1 MSEYTDKMTKAIEA
15 TEREFSKI
23 RAGQASPAILN
34 DVRID
39 YYGTPTPISQVAKIS
54 VPEPR
59 MLLVSPWEKTMV
71 DPIDKAILAAN
82 IGLTPM
88 KDGNCIR
95 VSLPILTTERRQELA
110 KIARKHAEEGRV
122 AIRNIRRDANDAIK
136 KNKEMPEDEVKK
148 QQDEI
153 QKATDKAIAEIA
165 RLSPKSTVCLPKR
178 KRTSSRCSPGFAW
191 QISLDMSPSLWTATG
206 AGPAAE
212 VSNVSWVTARVPRRL
227 SMLSRWV

>member
-1 MSEYTDKMTKAIEA
+1 MDKAIEA
-15 TEREFSKI
+15 TEREFAKV
-23 RAGQASPAILN
+23 RAGKATPAILN
-34 DVRID
+34 DVRVD
-39 YYGTPTPISQVAKIS
+39 YYGTPTPISQVAKVS

-59 MLLVSPWEKTMV
+59 MLLVTPWEKTMV

-136 KNKEMPEDEVKK
+136 KNKELPEDEVKK

-153 QKATDKAIAEIA
+153 QKATDKAIA
-165 RLSPKSTVCLPKR
+165 
-178 KRTSSRCSPGFAW
+178 
-191 QISLDMSPSLWTATG
+191 QIDALL
-206 AGPAAE
+206 AE
-212 VSNVSWVTARVPRRL
+212 KEADILKV
-227 SMLSRWV
+227 

>member
-1 MSEYTDKMTKAIEA
+1 MADYTEKMDKAIEA
-15 TEREFSKI
+15 TEREFAKV
-23 RAGQASPAILN
+23 RAGKATPAILN
-34 DVRID
+34 DVRVD
-39 YYGTPTPISQVAKIS
+39 YYGTPTPISQVAKVS

-59 MLLVSPWEKTMV
+59 MLLVTPWEKTMV

-110 KIARKHAEEGRV
+110 KIVRKHAEEGRV

-153 QKATDKAIAEIA
+153 QKATDKAIAEID
-165 RLSPKSTVCLPKR
+165 RLL
-178 KRTSSRCSPGFAW
+178 
-191 QISLDMSPSLWTATG
+191 
-206 AGPAAE
+206 AE
-212 VSNVSWVTARVPRRL
+212 KEADILKV
-227 SMLSRWV
+227 

>member
-1 MSEYTDKMTKAIEA
+1 MAADYEQKMEKAIDA
-15 TEREFSKI
+15 TKREFSKV

-59 MLLVSPWEKTMV
+59 MLLVSPWEKTLV
-71 DPIDKAILAAN
+71 DQIDKAILAAN
-82 IGLTPM
+82 IGVTPM

-110 KIARKHAEEGRV
+110 KIVRKHAEEGRV
-122 AIRNIRRDANDAIK
+122 AIRNIRRDANDALK
-136 KNKEMPEDEVKK
+136 KNKDLPEDEVKK

-153 QKATDKAIAEIA
+153 QKVTDKFIA
-165 RLSPKSTVCLPKR
+165 RIDALL
-178 KRTSSRCSPGFAW
+178 
-191 QISLDMSPSLWTATG
+191 
-206 AGPAAE
+206 AE
-212 VSNVSWVTARVPRRL
+212 KEADILKV
-227 SMLSRWV
+227 

>member
-1 MSEYTDKMTKAIEA
+1 MAEYNDKMSKAIEA

-34 DVRID
+34 DVRVD
-39 YYGTPTPISQVAKIS
+39 YYGTATPISQVAKIS

-71 DPIDKAILAAN
+71 DPIEKAILAAN

-95 VSLPILTTERRQELA
+95 VTLPILTAERRQELA
-110 KIARKHAEEGRV
+110 KIVRKHAEEGRV

-136 KNKEMPEDEVKK
+136 KNKDMPEDEAKK

-153 QKATDKAIAEIA
+153 QKATDNAIAEID
-165 RLSPKSTVCLPKR
+165 RLL
-178 KRTSSRCSPGFAW
+178 
-191 QISLDMSPSLWTATG
+191 
-206 AGPAAE
+206 AE
-212 VSNVSWVTARVPRRL
+212 KEADILKV
-227 SMLSRWV
+227 

>member
-1 MSEYTDKMTKAIEA
+1 MSEYTEKMEKAIEA

-34 DVRID
+34 DVRVD

-59 MLLVSPWEKTMV
+59 MLLVTPWEKPLV
-71 DPIDKAILAAN
+71 DTIEKAILAAN
-82 IGLTPM
+82 IGVTPM

-95 VSLPILTTERRQELA
+95 VSLPILTSERRQELA
-110 KIARKHAEEGRV
+110 KVARKHAEEGRV
-122 AIRNIRRDANDAIK
+122 AIRNIRRDANDSLK

-153 QKATDKAIAEIA
+153 QKATDKYIAKIDAILAEKEA
-165 RLSPKSTVCLPKR
+165 DLLKV
-178 KRTSSRCSPGFAW
+178 
-191 QISLDMSPSLWTATG
+191 
-206 AGPAAE
+206 
-212 VSNVSWVTARVPRRL
+212 
-227 SMLSRWV
+227 

>member
-1 MSEYTDKMTKAIEA
+1 MSEYTDKMEKAIEA
-15 TEREFSKI
+15 TEREFAKV
-23 RAGQASPAILN
+23 RAGKATPAILN
-34 DVRID
+34 DVRVD
-39 YYGTPTPISQVAKIS
+39 YYGTPTPISQVAKVS

-59 MLLVSPWEKTMV
+59 MLLVTPWEKTMV

-110 KIARKHAEEGRV
+110 KIVRKHAEEGRV

-136 KNKEMPEDEVKK
+136 KNKDLPEDEVKK

-153 QKATDKAIAEIA
+153 QKATDKAIAQID
-165 RLSPKSTVCLPKR
+165 CL
-178 KRTSSRCSPGFAW
+178 
-191 QISLDMSPSLWTATG
+191 L
-206 AGPAAE
+206 AE
-212 VSNVSWVTARVPRRL
+212 KEADILKV
-227 SMLSRWV
+227 

>member
-1 MSEYTDKMTKAIEA
+1 MADYSDKMSKAIEA

-39 YYGTPTPISQVAKIS
+39 YYGTPTPISQVAKVS

-71 DPIDKAILAAN
+71 DPIEKAILAAN

-110 KIARKHAEEGRV
+110 KMARKHAEEGRV
-122 AIRNIRRDANDAIK
+122 AIRNIRRDANDALK
-136 KNKEMPEDEVKK
+136 KNKELPEDEVKK

-153 QKATDKAIAEIA
+153 QKATDKAIA
-165 RLSPKSTVCLPKR
+165 
-178 KRTSSRCSPGFAW
+178 
-191 QISLDMSPSLWTATG
+191 QIDSLL
-206 AGPAAE
+206 AE
-212 VSNVSWVTARVPRRL
+212 KEADILKV
-227 SMLSRWV
+227 

>member
-1 MSEYTDKMTKAIEA
+1 MADYTEKMDKAIEA
-15 TEREFSKI
+15 TEREFAKV
-23 RAGQASPAILN
+23 RAGKATPAILN
-34 DVRID
+34 DVRVD
-39 YYGTPTPISQVAKIS
+39 YYGTPTPISQVAKVS

-59 MLLVSPWEKTMV
+59 MLLVTPWEKTMV

-110 KIARKHAEEGRV
+110 KIVRKHAEEGRV

-136 KNKEMPEDEVKK
+136 KNKDLPEDEVKK

-153 QKATDKAIAEIA
+153 QKATDKAIA
-165 RLSPKSTVCLPKR
+165 
-178 KRTSSRCSPGFAW
+178 
-191 QISLDMSPSLWTATG
+191 QIDALL
-206 AGPAAE
+206 AE
-212 VSNVSWVTARVPRRL
+212 QEADILKV
-227 SMLSRWV
+227 

>member
-1 MSEYTDKMTKAIEA
+1 MSDYEQKMEKAIEA

-23 RAGQASPAILN
+23 RAGQATPAILN
-34 DVRID
+34 NVRID

-71 DPIDKAILAAN
+71 DAIDKAILAAN

-95 VSLPILTTERRQELA
+95 VTLPILTQERRQELA

-136 KNKEMPEDEVKK
+136 KDKEMPEDEAKK
-148 QQDEI
+148 LQDEI
-153 QKATDKAIAEIA
+153 QKATDKYIAKVDAILAEKEADI
-165 RLSPKSTVCLPKR
+165 LKV
-178 KRTSSRCSPGFAW
+178 
-191 QISLDMSPSLWTATG
+191 
-206 AGPAAE
+206 
-212 VSNVSWVTARVPRRL
+212 
-227 SMLSRWV
+227 

>member
-1 MSEYTDKMTKAIEA
+1 MDKAIEA
-15 TEREFSKI
+15 TEREFAKV
-23 RAGQASPAILN
+23 RAGKATPAILN
-34 DVRID
+34 DVRVD
-39 YYGTPTPISQVAKIS
+39 YYGTPTPISQVAKVS

-59 MLLVSPWEKTMV
+59 MLLVTPWEKTMV

-110 KIARKHAEEGRV
+110 KIVRKHAEEGRV

-136 KNKEMPEDEVKK
+136 KNKDLPEDEVKK

-153 QKATDKAIAEIA
+153 QKATDKAIA
-165 RLSPKSTVCLPKR
+165 
-178 KRTSSRCSPGFAW
+178 
-191 QISLDMSPSLWTATG
+191 QIDALL
-206 AGPAAE
+206 AE
-212 VSNVSWVTARVPRRL
+212 KEADILKV
-227 SMLSRWV
+227 

>member
-1 MSEYTDKMTKAIEA
+1 MAEYTEKMEKAIEA

-23 RAGQASPAILN
+23 RAGQACPAILS

-39 YYGTPTPISQVAKIS
+39 YYGTPTPISQVAKVS

-71 DPIDKAILAAN
+71 DPIEKAILAAN

-136 KNKEMPEDEVKK
+136 KNKEISEDEVKK

-153 QKATDKAIAEIA
+153 QKATDKAIAKID
-165 RLSPKSTVCLPKR
+165 
-178 KRTSSRCSPGFAW
+178 
-191 QISLDMSPSLWTATG
+191 SLL
-206 AGPAAE
+206 AE
-212 VSNVSWVTARVPRRL
+212 KEADILKV
-227 SMLSRWV
+227 

>member
-1 MSEYTDKMTKAIEA
+1 MSEYTDKMEKAIEA

-34 DVRID
+34 DVRVD

-71 DPIDKAILAAN
+71 DPIEKAILAAN
-82 IGLTPM
+82 IGVTPM

-95 VSLPILTTERRQELA
+95 VTLPILTSERRQELA
-110 KIARKHAEEGRV
+110 KVARKHAEEGRV

-136 KNKEMPEDEVKK
+136 KNKDLPEDEVKK

-153 QKATDKAIAEIA
+153 QKATDKYIAQIDAILAEKEA
-165 RLSPKSTVCLPKR
+165 DLL
-178 KRTSSRCSPGFAW
+178 
-191 QISLDMSPSLWTATG
+191 
-206 AGPAAE
+206 
-212 VSNVSWVTARVPRRL
+212 NV
-227 SMLSRWV
+227 

>member
-1 MSEYTDKMTKAIEA
+1 MADYTDKMDKAIEA
-15 TEREFSKI
+15 TEREFAKV
-23 RAGQASPAILN
+23 RAGKATPAILN
-34 DVRID
+34 DVRVD
-39 YYGTPTPISQVAKIS
+39 YYGTPTPISQVAKVS

-59 MLLVSPWEKTMV
+59 MLLVTPWEKTMV

-110 KIARKHAEEGRV
+110 KIVRKHAEEGRV

-136 KNKEMPEDEVKK
+136 KNKDLPEDEVKK

-153 QKATDKAIAEIA
+153 QKATDKYIAKIDA
-165 RLSPKSTVCLPKR
+165 LL
-178 KRTSSRCSPGFAW
+178 
-191 QISLDMSPSLWTATG
+191 
-206 AGPAAE
+206 AE
-212 VSNVSWVTARVPRRL
+212 KEADLLKV
-227 SMLSRWV
+227 

>member
-1 MSEYTDKMTKAIEA
+1 MAEYNDKMSKAIEA

-34 DVRID
+34 DVRVD
-39 YYGTPTPISQVAKIS
+39 YYGTATPISQVAKIS

-71 DPIDKAILAAN
+71 DPIEKAILAAN

-95 VSLPILTTERRQELA
+95 VSLPILTAERRQELA
-110 KIARKHAEEGRV
+110 KIVRKHAEEGRV

-136 KNKEMPEDEVKK
+136 KNKDMPEDEAKK

-153 QKATDKAIAEIA
+153 QKATDNAIAEID
-165 RLSPKSTVCLPKR
+165 RLL
-178 KRTSSRCSPGFAW
+178 
-191 QISLDMSPSLWTATG
+191 
-206 AGPAAE
+206 AE
-212 VSNVSWVTARVPRRL
+212 KEADILKV
-227 SMLSRWV
+227 

>member
-1 MSEYTDKMTKAIEA
+1 MAEYNDKMDKAIEA
-15 TEREFSKI
+15 TEREFAKV
-23 RAGQASPAILN
+23 RAGKATPAILN
-34 DVRID
+34 DVRVD
-39 YYGTPTPISQVAKIS
+39 YYGTPTPISQVAKVS

-59 MLLVSPWEKTMV
+59 MLLVTPWEKTMV

-110 KIARKHAEEGRV
+110 KIVRKHAEEGRV

-136 KNKEMPEDEVKK
+136 KNKDLPEDEVKK

-153 QKATDKAIAEIA
+153 QKATDNAIAEID
-165 RLSPKSTVCLPKR
+165 RLL
-178 KRTSSRCSPGFAW
+178 
-191 QISLDMSPSLWTATG
+191 
-206 AGPAAE
+206 AE
-212 VSNVSWVTARVPRRL
+212 KEADILKV
-227 SMLSRWV
+227 

>member
-1 MSEYTDKMTKAIEA
+1 MADYSDKMSKAIEA

-39 YYGTPTPISQVAKIS
+39 YYGTPTPISQVAKVS

-71 DPIDKAILAAN
+71 DPIEKAILAAN

-122 AIRNIRRDANDAIK
+122 AIRNIRRDANDALK
-136 KNKEMPEDEVKK
+136 KNKELPEDEVKK

-153 QKATDKAIAEIA
+153 QKATDKAIAKIDA
-165 RLSPKSTVCLPKR
+165 LL
-178 KRTSSRCSPGFAW
+178 
-191 QISLDMSPSLWTATG
+191 
-206 AGPAAE
+206 AE
-212 VSNVSWVTARVPRRL
+212 KEADILKV
-227 SMLSRWV
+227 